1 VLLIKRTH
9 RMTSLQIRSSNFYS
23 QILDLIVLTSSFL
36 LLVMI
41 TDMGSI
47 QQVAADLV
55 LYVVVVFI
63 SLRTCKRLVFEFV
76 PTSNRITAVLLGNVS
91 GLILGA
97 LSVILLDQLLPGIG
111 ESALIVILS
120 SILAFFM
127 LGTLSPMIKCSNR
140 DIINH

>member
-1 VLLIKRTH
+1 
-9 RMTSLQIRSSNFYS
+9 MTSLQIRSSNFYS
-23 QILDLIVLTSSFL
+23 QIIDLIVLTSSFL

-127 LGTLSPMIKCSNR
+127 LGTLSPMIKSSNR